1 MDRRIA
7 ALLAAVL
14 VVPLVGG
21 CAAGSATVPAS
32 QRAVAQAPD
41 RAADAVAAVRAR
53 PDRPGRQSRPRLEV
67 SPFPTQV
74 TVPGPPAEPA
84 LLRIAAIGVETRLV
98 PLGLDAGGDLQVPEE
113 FGRAGWYTG
122 GPTPGEQG
130 PAVIAGHVDSR
141 SGPAVFY
148 RLRELAPGDVV
159 RVRRADG
166 TTLRFTVEGVHQYP
180 KAALPRAA
188 VFGPVPYPALRLVTC
203 GGTFDHRRRSYR
215 DNLVV
220 DARLT
225 GFSRSGP

>member
-1 MDRRIA
+1 MSRRVA

-21 CAAGSATVPAS
+21 CAARSATAPAS
-32 QRAVAQAPD
+32 RLAVAQAPD
-41 RAADAVAAVRAR
+41 RAADAVAAAR
-53 PDRPGRQSRPRLEV
+53 SRPSRPRLEV

-84 LLRIAAIGVETRLV
+84 LLAIAAIGVETRLV
-98 PLGLDAGGDLQVPEE
+98 PLGLDAGGALQVPGD

-148 RLRELAPGDVV
+148 HLRELAPGDVV
-159 RVRRADG
+159 QVRRADG
-166 TTLRFTVEGVHQYP
+166 AALRFTVEGVRQYP
-180 KAALPRAA
+180 KAALPRVA

-203 GGTFDHRRRSYR
+203 GGTFDHHRRSYR

-225 GFSRSGP
+225 SFSRSGP

>member
-1 MDRRIA
+1 MSRRVA

-14 VVPLVGG
+14 VVPLAGG
-21 CAAGSATVPAS
+21 CAARSATAPAS
-32 QRAVAQAPD
+32 QRAVAQAPA
-41 RAADAVAAVRAR
+41 RAADAVAAAR
-53 PDRPGRQSRPRLEV
+53 SRPSRPRLEV
-67 SPFPTQV
+67 SSFPTQM

-84 LLRIAAIGVETRLV
+84 LLTIAAIGVETRLL
-98 PLGLDAGGDLQVPEE
+98 PLGLDAGGTLQVPGD

-141 SGPAVFY
+141 SGPAVFH

-166 TTLRFTVEGVHQYP
+166 TALHFTVEAVHQYP
-180 KAALPRAA
+180 KAALPGAA
-188 VFGPVPYPALRLVTC
+188 VLGPVPYPALRLVTC
-203 GGTFDHRRRSYR
+203 AGTFDHQRRSYR